1 MVDAVI
7 RLVEQREVKEL
18 GHPALRDD
26 AARRAVHRRAGEA
39 DVLHILAQTLH
50 IRGQPR
56 REQMHPEEIFPS
68 IEDRNAVKMTVQMSA
83 VTANSVQM
91 RRRNSLFRM
100 GEPRRRNV
108 RTKRNGVKSSP
119 IVSSSTAARTR
130 AARGICGW
138 TKGQSSS
145 SRSEAR

>member
-7 RLVEQREVKEL
+7 RLVEQREVNEP
-18 GHPALRDD
+18 GHPALRHD

-39 DVLHILAQTLH
+39 DVLHILAKALH
-50 IRGQPR
+50 VRGQPR
-56 REQMHPEEIFPS
+56 RDEMQPEEIFPR
-68 IEDRNAVKMTVQMSA
+68 IEDRDRRQDRSPDDRRDRELRPNAPTQFLVPNGR
-83 VTANSVQM
+83 TAAEEGPQ
-91 RRRNSLFRM
+91 
-100 GEPRRRNV
+100 
-108 RTKRNGVKSSP
+108 KRNGVNSSP

-130 AARGICGW
+130 APRGICGW